1 MASVWMD
8 KKPLSTLAQA
18 DATHTAQ
25 KNSSRVSVQCTDM
38 VVSYNTWEGL
48 VKEINSNS
56 TTSSELDVVRVYT
69 TKK

>member
-8 KKPLSTLAQA
+8 KKPLSTLART

-25 KNSSRVSVQCTDM
+25 KNSSRVPVQCTDV

-48 VKEINSNS
+48 VKEIVY
-56 TTSSELDVVRVYT
+56 SELHEYRAPHF
-69 TKK
+69 